1 MADNFNISDNLNTIF
16 EKLEKFLQTKTVVG
30 EPLVI
35 GATTIVPFAEI
46 SFGLG
51 TGGGGGTDEKN
62 NQGTGGG
69 AGSGARISPTAILV
83 IQGDKAE
90 IMPIRKGGSMDK
102 LIEMVPDI
110 MEKVKGME
118 KSKEQKSSE

>member
-1 MADNFNISDNLNTIF
+1 MAANFDISDNLNTIF

-35 GATTIVPFAEI
+35 GTTTIIPFVEI
-46 SFGLG
+46 SFGVG

-69 AGSGARISPTAILV
+69 AGSGAKISPTAILV
-83 IQGDKAE
+83 IQGDKTE
-90 IMPIRKGGSMDK
+90 ILPIRKGGSMDK

-110 MEKVKGME
+110 MEKMKDME
-118 KSKEQKSSE
+118 KSKEG

>member
-1 MADNFNISDNLNTIF
+1 MADNFNISENLNTIF

-30 EPLVI
+30 EPLII
-35 GATTIVPFAEI
+35 GATTIVPFVEI

-90 IMPIRKGGSMDK
+90 IMPIRKGSSLDR
-102 LIEMVPDI
+102 LVEMVPEI
-110 MEKVKGME
+110 MEKVKAE
-118 KSKEQKSSE
+118 KTSE